1 MMRRL
6 ARIYAQTGDVNRAI
20 NFLQKVITIPNGLS
34 YGSLKL
40 EQDWDPLR
48 RDPRFE
54 QIVASLAP
62 K

>member
-1 MMRRL
+1 VL
-6 ARIYAQTGDVNRAI
+6 EKAW
-20 NFLQKVITIPNGLS
+20 KVANGVS

-48 RDPRFE
+48 HDPRFDKLV
-54 QIVASLAP
+54 QSLAA